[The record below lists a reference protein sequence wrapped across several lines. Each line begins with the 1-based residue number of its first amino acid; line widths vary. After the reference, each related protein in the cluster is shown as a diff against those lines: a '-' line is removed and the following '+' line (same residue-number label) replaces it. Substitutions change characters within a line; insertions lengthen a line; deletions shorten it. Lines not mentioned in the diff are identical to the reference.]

1 MKFNDRYMYTI
12 LCEDRQT
19 LEFIKHLLKIQGI
32 NTRKIY
38 SIIAESGIGSAEAFV
53 RREYPKRLK
62 AMRSFNYNKMALLV
76 CTDADRLSVE
86 ERKEQLRTYCLES
99 NIDDCP
105 RRENEA
111 VMVWIPKRSIE
122 NWIHFFREYPKEVSE
137 ETVYPHGGNPDK
149 CKEEARKMSYYL
161 QNLKEYERVIDSLS
175 IAKEEYLKLCNNQA

>member
-38 SIIAESGIGSAEAFV
+38 SIIAESG
-53 RREYPKRLK
+53 
-62 AMRSFNYNKMALLV
+62 
-76 CTDADRLSVE
+76 
-86 ERKEQLRTYCLES
+86 
-99 NIDDCP
+99 
-105 RRENEA
+105 
-111 VMVWIPKRSIE
+111 
-122 NWIHFFREYPKEVSE
+122 
-137 ETVYPHGGNPDK
+137 
-149 CKEEARKMSYYL
+149 ARKMFYYL